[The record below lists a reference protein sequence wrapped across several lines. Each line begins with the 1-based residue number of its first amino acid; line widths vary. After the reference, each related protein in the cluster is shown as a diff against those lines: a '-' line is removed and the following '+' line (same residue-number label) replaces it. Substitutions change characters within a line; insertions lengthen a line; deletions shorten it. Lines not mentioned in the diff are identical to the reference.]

1 MSDPNVILLTI
12 LDKEYRV
19 TCTDAEEAGLTQ
31 AAACLDHH
39 MRHIRDAGRVTGLD
53 RIAILAALQM
63 GVELLQENAPAEPSP
78 ILVGRLEQIIQKLD
92 TALET
97 ALVGA

>member
-1 MSDPNVILLTI
+1 MSDPNIILLTI
-12 LDKEYRV
+12 LGKEYRV
-19 TCTDAEEAGLTQ
+19 ACTDAEEAGLTQ
-31 AAACLDHH
+31 AAVRLDHH

-63 GVELLQENAPAEPSP
+63 GVELLQDHTPAEPSSV
-78 ILVGRLEQIIQKLD
+78 LVGRLEQIIQKLD